1 MRYTTAVLNG
11 LNSFDHNASSPFYS
25 FALTFDINWLGV
37 DVRVIAQ
44 SVLSANDTL
53 LFNDALRSGIFS
65 RIASRC
71 LGNFLYTVDFTRA
84 HSKGHGQIMPYSKA
98 VSLSI

>member
-1 MRYTTAVLNG
+1 MNG
-11 LNSFDHNASSPFYS
+11 LNSFDDNASSPFYS

-65 RIASRC
+65 RMASRS
-71 LGNFLYTVDFTRA
+71 LGNFLYKVEF
-84 HSKGHGQIMPYSKA
+84 H
-98 VSLSI
+98 